1 MLNIEVKI
9 NETEYR
15 KTTDKFNEA
24 KGALERLVKCV
35 RLQPRLTQKREREDS
50 DNQNQE

>member
-1 MLNIEVKI
+1 MINIEMKI
-9 NETEYR
+9 NEIEYR
-15 KTTDKFNEA
+15 KTTEKFNET

-50 DNQNQE
+50 DNQNWE